1 MGVDALAALLFG
13 WLFDRIG
20 MATMM
25 IVAALSAFFAP
36 LVVFSVTAQL
46 ASIPIF
52 YSLRKQR

>member
-20 MATMM
+20 KATMM
-25 IVAALSAFFAP
+25 IVAALSAFYAP
-36 LVVFSVTAQL
+36 LVVFSVAPQL